1 MKNNLITLFFALICS
16 IGYAQ
21 TPKEKENVESAIR
34 RFGELADRQDD
45 QSLAL
50 VLDDNFRLVMNQM
63 FGSVEAM
70 IMTKQMYLEKIK
82 KKEFGGEKR
91 EVTIDQVVIVGK
103 NASARASFKGSK
115 MTFVSLIHL
124 VQDKMG
130 NWKLVSDMPTVL

>member
-1 MKNNLITLFFALICS
+1 MKSNLITLIFALLCS
-16 IGYAQ
+16 IGYSQ
-21 TPKEKENVESAIR
+21 TPKEKAAVESAIR

-50 VLDDNFRLVMNQM
+50 LLDDNFRLVMNQM

-70 IMTKQMYLEKIK
+70 IMTKQMYLDKIK

-91 EVTIDQVVIVGK
+91 EVTIDQVVVVGK
-103 NASARASFKGSK
+103 NASATASFKGSK

-124 VQDKMG
+124 IQDKTG
-130 NWKLVSDMPTVL
+130 NWKMVNDMPTVL